1 MLFHTPLPKETGKTK
16 TKWKKKKSQKLRKKR
31 KKNLGRV
38 TASHP
43 WGWGREMKI
52 KHGWKSW
59 LCQKT
64 GF

>member
-1 MLFHTPLPKETGKTK
+1 ME
-16 TKWKKKKSQKLRKKR
+16 KKKSQKLRKKR